1 MTDCELSHIPKRLHT
16 EDKPIISIF
25 VDGEF
30 LYRRCNL
37 SESEN
42 PYLKISLAELSHNRS
57 GHLDNIISNRKDVLF
72 NISLSEE
79 YSEEIGN
86 GAWMASP
93 IHHTDN
99 GLEVRP
105 AGGNWCFKSRGA
117 VPSILEPKKK
127 KEVYESW
134 IKHLEKTINFLSGK
148 FPEVELDYKNKI
160 SFWQSLADACH

>member
-1 MTDCELSHIPKRLHT
+1 MKTQNDNSVKNQNATCDNNVLVSG
-16 EDKPIISIF
+16 IISYE
-25 VDGEF
+25 G
-30 LYRRCNL
+30 RQW
-37 SESEN
+37 
-42 PYLKISLAELSHNRS
+42 LA
-57 GHLDNIISNRKDVLF
+57 
-72 NISLSEE
+72 EE

-86 GAWMASP
+86 GAWFANP
-93 IHHTDN
+93 IYYTDN

-117 VPSILEPKKK
+117 VLSILEAEKQ

-134 IKHLEKTINFLSGK
+134 IKHLQKTINFLRGK

>member
-1 MTDCELSHIPKRLHT
+1 MKTQNNDSAQDQTATCDNNMLVAG
-16 EDKPIISIF
+16 IISYE
-25 VDGEF
+25 G
-30 LYRRCNL
+30 RQW
-37 SESEN
+37 
-42 PYLKISLAELSHNRS
+42 LA
-57 GHLDNIISNRKDVLF
+57 
-72 NISLSEE
+72 EE

-93 IHHTDN
+93 IYHTND

-117 VPSILEPKKK
+117 VPVILEPKKK

-134 IKHLEKTINFLSGK
+134 IKHLQKTINFLRGK
-148 FPEVELDYKNKI
+148 FPEVELNYKNQI

>member
-1 MTDCELSHIPKRLHT
+1 MI
-16 EDKPIISIF
+16 EDINEP
-25 VDGEF
+25 
-30 LYRRCNL
+30 LN
-37 SESEN
+37 
-42 PYLKISLAELSHNRS
+42 LAENGNSTKPLLVA
-57 GHLDNIISNRKDVLF
+57 GLISYEGRQWLA
-72 NISLSEE
+72 EE

-93 IHHTDN
+93 IYHTDN

-117 VPSILEPKKK
+117 VPSILEAENQ

-134 IKHLEKTINFLSGK
+134 IKHLQKTISFLRGK

-160 SFWQSLADACH
+160 SFWQSLADACP